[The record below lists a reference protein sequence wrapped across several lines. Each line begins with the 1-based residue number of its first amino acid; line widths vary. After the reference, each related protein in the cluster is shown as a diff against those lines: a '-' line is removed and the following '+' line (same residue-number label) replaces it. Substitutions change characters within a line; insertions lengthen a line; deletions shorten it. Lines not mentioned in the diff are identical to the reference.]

1 MWQDIRVAWRF
12 LLKQRIATIVTILT
26 LGIAIG
32 SSTIAAG
39 ALDRAFWRSIQ
50 TPNGSSLL
58 TFYNTRAA
66 APQYQTL
73 TYADYTMLRDRL
85 GQQVDVAAFFRTF
98 NTLEGVAQPTNIQG
112 EVVSDNY
119 FRVLAASP
127 FAGRLIGDD
136 PTTRSSV
143 VVLSYEA
150 WRSRFGG
157 DSNVI
162 GSSVQL
168 AREHYTVIGITRPD
182 FDDPAY
188 RSEFWAPLAAT
199 RQLLGVDLQQRAH
212 SPYLQT
218 IARPRPDVTGRQVQS
233 YIATVTTD
241 GSRDGWRLA
250 ALPGIYLRFWPAY
263 RTTVLNFLGIFAA
276 LAIAIL
282 VIACANVAGLQL
294 ARGAERG
301 RELAVR
307 QAIGATRVRLFRRLA
322 AESVLLTAGGGV
334 TGVLLAWWSAPLF
347 RDIPMPA
354 PAPVSLAFDWRLIA
368 IALGISFTVSLAF
381 TIVTAWKGA
390 RHDVQQ
396 VLKSSSRGGTS
407 KTLAQRMLVVAQLA
421 IGCVI
426 VTAAALLLRSFWNVQ
441 RIEVGF
447 DPADRVAALVWLGDQ
462 NYSDAQAASFYS
474 RLQEALERNPQVEGV
489 AFESRAVLERI
500 RTVGT
505 FMLRRSPDPMSARFD
520 AVSPGYFR
528 TMGVPVLAGRAFD
541 DHDTASSEPVMIVNR
556 TMAQL
561 LGGDPIGQVVVEDG
575 RIWGRQSGTRVRI
588 VGVVTDVQYN
598 SITEGR
604 QPYVYLP
611 VAQWTSTDLEVYV
624 HTRISPSEGIALLRD
639 QVHRLDP
646 QVALTDVGTLTD
658 RVSVAQV
665 VPRSSALAAIVL
677 AGIAVFL
684 ALVGVYGVMTASIEN
699 QRRELAV
706 RSALGASPWHLIW
719 RVIREGT
726 LLTFVALVFGVGGS
740 AVGARA
746 VAGLLFGVQPHDL
759 LSLSASGCLILAAS
773 AVAWIAPARRAG
785 NADPIVALRA
795 E

>member
-1 MWQDIRVAWRF
+1 
-12 LLKQRIATIVTILT
+12 
-26 LGIAIG
+26 
-32 SSTIAAG
+32 
-39 ALDRAFWRSIQ
+39 
-50 TPNGSSLL
+50 
-58 TFYNTRAA
+58 
-66 APQYQTL
+66 
-73 TYADYTMLRDRL
+73 
-85 GQQVDVAAFFRTF
+85 
-98 NTLEGVAQPTNIQG
+98 
-112 EVVSDNY
+112 
-119 FRVLAASP
+119 
-127 FAGRLIGDD
+127 
-136 PTTRSSV
+136 
-143 VVLSYEA
+143 LSYEA

-157 DSNVI
+157 TPNVI
-162 GSSVQL
+162 GSSIQL
-168 AREHYTVIGITRPD
+168 GRDQYTVIGVTRPD

-188 RSEFWAPLAAT
+188 RSEFWVPLAAT
-199 RQLLGVDLQQRAH
+199 RQLLGVDLQQRTH

-218 IARPRPDVTGRQVQS
+218 IARPRTDVTGQQVQS
-233 YIATVTTD
+233 YIATVITD
-241 GSRDGWRLA
+241 GSHDGWRLA
-250 ALPGIYLRFWPAY
+250 ALPAIYLRFWPAY
-263 RTTVLNFLGIFAA
+263 RTTVLNFLGIFAT

-301 RELAVR
+301 RELALR

-322 AESVLLTAGGGV
+322 AESLLLTAGGGV

-354 PAPVSLAFDWRLIA
+354 PAPVRLAFDWRLIA
-368 IALGISFTVSLAF
+368 IALAISFAASLAF
-381 TIVTAWKGA
+381 TIITAWKGA
-390 RHDVQQ
+390 RHDIQQ
-396 VLKSSSRGGTS
+396 VLKSSSRGVTT

-426 VTAAALLLRSFWNVQ
+426 VTAAALLLRSFCNVQ
-441 RIEVGF
+441 RIDLGF

-462 NYSDAQAASFYS
+462 NYSHAQAATFYR
-474 RLQEALERNPQVEGV
+474 RLQEALERHPRVEGV

-505 FMLRRSPDPMSARFD
+505 FMLRQSPDPVSARFD

-561 LGGDPIGQVVVEDG
+561 LGRDPVGQIVVEDG
-575 RIWGRQSGTRVRI
+575 KIWGRQSGTRVRV

-598 SITEGR
+598 GITEGP

-624 HTRISPSEGIALLRD
+624 HTRMSPSEGIALLRD

-646 QVALTDVGTLTD
+646 QVALTDVGSLTE
-658 RVSVAQV
+658 RVSLAQV
-665 VPRSSALAAIVL
+665 VPRSSAVAALVL
-677 AGIAVFL
+677 AVIAVFL

-706 RSALGASPWHLIW
+706 RSALGASPRHLIW
-719 RVIREGT
+719 RVVREGA
-726 LLTFVALVFGVGGS
+726 LLTSAAVGFGVAGS
-740 AVGARA
+740 VVGAGA
-746 VAGLLFGVQPHDL
+746 LTGLLFGVQPHDL
-759 LSLSASGCLILAAS
+759 WSIVASGCLILAAS

-785 NADPIVALRA
+785 NADPIVALRI